1 MITDSYTKL
10 ESDLLSVAK
19 VEGKDLSANDFTNE
33 YKAKLV
39 SVEQTDWWSNNK
51 QLNVLTRALES
62 VGDIS
67 SQPLEVDFTY
77 QYGAV
82 DVANICISRKCL
94 ITTK

>member
-19 VEGKDLSANDFTNE
+19 VEGKDLSANE

-62 VGDIS
+62 GVGDIS